1 MIFIRFYLQFHHVWH
16 AFVCMISTIQVF
28 TNIKIENMKKLM
40 ILSAAALAICLAMPQ
55 LAEATTVQNI
65 TTVSQ
70 TKAVKYQEIAPT
82 ALPEVI
88 NAAIAKDYA
97 GSAIDK
103 AFQGDDGSFKVIL
116 SKDAAKTTLLF
127 SSKGEL
133 LK

>member
-1 MIFIRFYLQFHHVWH
+1 
-16 AFVCMISTIQVF
+16 
-28 TNIKIENMKKLM
+28 MKKLM
-40 ILSAAALAICLAMPQ
+40 ILSAAALAICLAMPT
-55 LAEATTVQNI
+55 LAEATTVQNM
-65 TTVSQ
+65 TLVSQ

-133 LK
+133 IK